1 MAISARRVGYFY
13 VTAPDKAGEGSRV
26 LGALRDSGVNLLAF
40 HAFPS
45 GSGKSQLDFVPTDER
60 AFQDAVKKANLRV
73 SDRKTAFLIE
83 GDDRAGAIADVVQ
96 KLASAG
102 ANITAMDAVTAGGRY
117 GALLWVKQADV
128 DKAAKVLG
136 A

>member
-83 GDDRAGAIADVVQ
+83 GDDRAGAIAEVVQ

-102 ANITAMDAVTAGGRY
+102 ANITAMDAVTAGARY